1 MTLFIENS
9 RPPLLILCRW
19 LAKTHIAIFMR
30 DSTYAFAIV
39 EMGHLLALAIF
50 GGAILLVNLR
60 FLNLAFR
67 MQPASQVAQEL
78 LPLTAGGVVATFI
91 SGLFLFLGGA
101 VRYYHNP
108 AFRLKIVL
116 FLIALLFHFILQIR
130 TAREAPVQG
139 NTSLW
144 LKVSA
149 VVSLLLW
156 FTIGLA
162 GRAVGYV

>member
-1 MTLFIENS
+1 
-9 RPPLLILCRW
+9 
-19 LAKTHIAIFMR
+19 
-30 DSTYAFAIV
+30 
-39 EMGHLLALAIF
+39 LAIF

-91 SGLFLFLGGA
+91 SGLFLFLGGS

-130 TAREAPVQG
+130 TARQAPVQG